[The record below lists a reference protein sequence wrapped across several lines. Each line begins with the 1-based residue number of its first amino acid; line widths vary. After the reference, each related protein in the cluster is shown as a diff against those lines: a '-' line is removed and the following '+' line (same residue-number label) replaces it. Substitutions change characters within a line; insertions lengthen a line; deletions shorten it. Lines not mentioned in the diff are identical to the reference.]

1 MNRLG
6 LIFLITIIINAC
18 GMSNND
24 DNKMK
29 DPYLWLEDVE
39 GKEALQWVE
48 SQNELTKER
57 YSQAETFNE
66 TYNYLLD
73 DYNSVDRIPFPS
85 IRGQY
90 IYNFW
95 RDKNNI
101 RGIWRRTSLESYQ
114 NDAPEWETVIDVD
127 LLANEENKNWVWRGA
142 NCLGPDFKKCL
153 VSLSD
158 GGKDASVLREY
169 DIETKTFVEDGF
181 FAPEAKQY
189 SDWINEDQVLIAT
202 DFGEGT
208 LNESGYARQVRLW
221 NRGDN
226 LLSSEILFEGGY
238 QDIFSFPFSE
248 IRPDG
253 NYFGVLEGPT
263 FFTKILHL
271 YSNDKLIKVD
281 LPLKVDIYGTYQ
293 NLLLISIAE
302 EWLGFAIGSL
312 LAVNIEDALAQN
324 ITSKSVKMLFEP
336 TDTSFL
342 RSVSIGKDQI
352 LVNTLDNIK
361 GKITH
366 FKKIGKT
373 WFESN
378 LRGFDEDMLSISA
391 SDSWSNIAFIGSE
404 SFTQPTGLYFSK
416 DSEEFKKI
424 KSLPRKFDPSAY
436 EVNQFFSQSK
446 DGTEIPYFQISRN
459 DMVLNS
465 SNPTLLYGYGGFEI
479 SLTPSYLS
487 AFSRKWLDHGGVYV
501 IANIRGGGEYG
512 PKWHQSALKANR
524 QRAYD
529 DFISIAE
536 DLISKG
542 VTSPKNLGIRG
553 GSNGGLLVGAVVTQR
568 PDLFNAV
575 ICAVPLL
582 DMYRYDKLLAGASW
596 VDEYGD
602 PDNEDEWEFIKKY
615 SPYQNV
621 FPNREYPEI
630 YFYTSTKDDRVHPG
644 HARKMAKKML
654 DQGHRIIY
662 YENVEGGHSAASNYE
677 QSAFM
682 SALQLEYLNDK
693 LKK

>member
-57 YSQAETFNE
+57 YSKAETFDE

-101 RGIWRRTSLESYQ
+101 KGIWRRTSLESYQ

-281 LPLKVDIYGTYQ
+281 LPLKVDVYGTYQ

-424 KSLPRKFDPSAY
+424 KSLPRKFDPSVY

-654 DQGHRIIY
+654 DQGHKIIY

>member
-1 MNRLG
+1 
-6 LIFLITIIINAC
+6 
-18 GMSNND
+18 MSNND

-57 YSQAETFNE
+57 YSQAETFDE

-114 NDAPEWETVIDVD
+114 NDAPEWETIIDVD

-208 LNESGYARQVRLW
+208 LNESGYARQVRIW

-424 KSLPRKFDPSAY
+424 KSLPRKFDPSVY

-487 AFSRKWLDHGGVYV
+487 AFSRKWLDQGGVYV

-654 DQGHRIIY
+654 DQGHKIIY

>member
-57 YSQAETFNE
+57 YSQAETFDE

-169 DIETKTFVEDGF
+169 DIETKTFVEGGF

-391 SDSWSNIAFIGSE
+391 SDNWSNITFIGSE
-404 SFTQPTGLYFSK
+404 SFTQPTGLYFSE

-424 KSLPRKFDPSAY
+424 KSLPRKFDPSVY

-487 AFSRKWLDHGGVYV
+487 AFSRKWLDQGGVYV

-654 DQGHRIIY
+654 DQGHKIIY

>member
-57 YSQAETFNE
+57 YSQAETFDE

-391 SDSWSNIAFIGSE
+391 SDNWSNITFIGSE
-404 SFTQPTGLYFSK
+404 SFTQPTGLYFSE

-424 KSLPRKFDPSAY
+424 KSLPRKFDPSVY

-487 AFSRKWLDHGGVYV
+487 AFSRKWLDQGGVYV

-654 DQGHRIIY
+654 DQGHKIIY

>member
-57 YSQAETFNE
+57 YSQAETFDE

-114 NDAPEWETVIDVD
+114 NDAPEWETIIDVD

-208 LNESGYARQVRLW
+208 LNESGYARQVRIW

-404 SFTQPTGLYFSK
+404 SFTQPTGLYFSE

-424 KSLPRKFDPSAY
+424 KSLPRKFDPSVY

-487 AFSRKWLDHGGVYV
+487 AFSRKWLDQGGVYV

-654 DQGHRIIY
+654 DQGHKIIY

>member
-57 YSQAETFNE
+57 YSQAETFDE

-114 NDAPEWETVIDVD
+114 NDAPEWETIIDVD

-391 SDSWSNIAFIGSE
+391 SDSWSNVAFIGSE

-424 KSLPRKFDPSAY
+424 KSLPRKFDPSVY

-487 AFSRKWLDHGGVYV
+487 AFSRKWLDQGGVYV

-654 DQGHRIIY
+654 DQGHKIIY

>member
-57 YSQAETFNE
+57 YSQAETFGE

-114 NDAPEWETVIDVD
+114 NDAPEWETIIDVD

-271 YSNDKLIKVD
+271 YSKDKLIKVD

-391 SDSWSNIAFIGSE
+391 SDNWSNITFIGSE
-404 SFTQPTGLYFSK
+404 SFTQPTGLYFSE

-424 KSLPRKFDPSAY
+424 KSLPRKFDPSVY

-487 AFSRKWLDHGGVYV
+487 AFSRKWLDQGGVYV

-654 DQGHRIIY
+654 DQGHKIIY

>member
-57 YSQAETFNE
+57 YSQAETFGE

-114 NDAPEWETVIDVD
+114 NDAPEWETIIDVD

-169 DIETKTFVEDGF
+169 DIETKTFVEGGF

-424 KSLPRKFDPSAY
+424 KSLPRKFDPSVY

-487 AFSRKWLDHGGVYV
+487 AFSRKWLDQGGVYV

-654 DQGHRIIY
+654 DQGHKIIY

>member
-57 YSQAETFNE
+57 YSQAETFDE

-114 NDAPEWETVIDVD
+114 NDAPEWETIIDVD

-169 DIETKTFVEDGF
+169 DIETKTFVEGGF

-424 KSLPRKFDPSAY
+424 KSLPRKFDPSVY

-487 AFSRKWLDHGGVYV
+487 AFSRKWLDQGGVYV

-654 DQGHRIIY
+654 DQGHKIIY

>member
-57 YSQAETFNE
+57 YSQAETFDE

-85 IRGQY
+85 VRGQY

-114 NDAPEWETVIDVD
+114 NDAPEWETIIDVD

-424 KSLPRKFDPSAY
+424 KSLPRKFDPSVY

-487 AFSRKWLDHGGVYV
+487 AFSRKWLDQGGVYV

-654 DQGHRIIY
+654 DQGHKIIY

>member
-57 YSQAETFNE
+57 YSQAETFDE

-238 QDIFSFPFSE
+238 RDIFSFPFSE

-352 LVNTLDNIK
+352 LVNTLENIK

-378 LRGFDEDMLSISA
+378 LRGFDEDTLSISA
-391 SDSWSNIAFIGSE
+391 SDSWSNITFIGSE
-404 SFTQPTGLYFSK
+404 SFTQPTGLYFSE

-424 KSLPRKFDPSAY
+424 KSLPRKFDPSVY
-436 EVNQFFSQSK
+436 EVDQFFSQSK
-446 DGTEIPYFQISRN
+446 DGTEIPYFQISKN

-487 AFSRKWLDHGGVYV
+487 AFSRKWLDQGGVYV

-654 DQGHRIIY
+654 DQGHKIIY

>member
-1 MNRLG
+1 
-6 LIFLITIIINAC
+6 
-18 GMSNND
+18 
-24 DNKMK
+24 MK

-57 YSQAETFNE
+57 YSQAETFDE

-73 DYNSVDRIPFPS
+73 DYNSVERIPFPS

-114 NDAPEWETVIDVD
+114 NDAPEWETIIDVD

-302 EWLGFAIGSL
+302 EWLGFAIGSVSYTHL
-312 LAVNIEDALAQN
+312 TL
-324 ITSKSVKMLFEP
+324 P
-336 TDTSFL
+336 TT
-342 RSVSIGKDQI
+342 
-352 LVNTLDNIK
+352 
-361 GKITH
+361 
-366 FKKIGKT
+366 
-373 WFESN
+373 
-378 LRGFDEDMLSISA
+378 
-391 SDSWSNIAFIGSE
+391 
-404 SFTQPTGLYFSK
+404 
-416 DSEEFKKI
+416 
-424 KSLPRKFDPSAY
+424 
-436 EVNQFFSQSK
+436 
-446 DGTEIPYFQISRN
+446 PY
-459 DMVLNS
+459 V
-465 SNPTLLYGYGGFEI
+465 
-479 SLTPSYLS
+479 
-487 AFSRKWLDHGGVYV
+487 
-501 IANIRGGGEYG
+501 
-512 PKWHQSALKANR
+512 
-524 QRAYD
+524 
-529 DFISIAE
+529 
-536 DLISKG
+536 
-542 VTSPKNLGIRG
+542 
-553 GSNGGLLVGAVVTQR
+553 
-568 PDLFNAV
+568 
-575 ICAVPLL
+575 
-582 DMYRYDKLLAGASW
+582 
-596 VDEYGD
+596 
-602 PDNEDEWEFIKKY
+602 
-615 SPYQNV
+615 
-621 FPNREYPEI
+621 
-630 YFYTSTKDDRVHPG
+630 
-644 HARKMAKKML
+644 
-654 DQGHRIIY
+654 
-662 YENVEGGHSAASNYE
+662 
-677 QSAFM
+677 
-682 SALQLEYLNDK
+682 
-693 LKK
+693 

>member
-57 YSQAETFNE
+57 YSQAETFDE

-114 NDAPEWETVIDVD
+114 NDAPEWETIIDVD

-391 SDSWSNIAFIGSE
+391 SDSWSNVAFIGSE

-424 KSLPRKFDPSAY
+424 KSLPRKFDPLVY

-487 AFSRKWLDHGGVYV
+487 AFSRKWLDQGGVYV

-654 DQGHRIIY
+654 DQGHKIIY

>member
-1 MNRLG
+1 M
-6 LIFLITIIINAC
+6 
-18 GMSNND
+18 
-24 DNKMK
+24 
-29 DPYLWLEDVE
+29 
-39 GKEALQWVE
+39 
-48 SQNELTKER
+48 
-57 YSQAETFNE
+57 
-66 TYNYLLD
+66 
-73 DYNSVDRIPFPS
+73 
-85 IRGQY
+85 
-90 IYNFW
+90 
-95 RDKNNI
+95 
-101 RGIWRRTSLESYQ
+101 
-114 NDAPEWETVIDVD
+114 
-127 LLANEENKNWVWRGA
+127 
-142 NCLGPDFKKCL
+142 
-153 VSLSD
+153 
-158 GGKDASVLREY
+158 
-169 DIETKTFVEDGF
+169 
-181 FAPEAKQY
+181 
-189 SDWINEDQVLIAT
+189 
-202 DFGEGT
+202 
-208 LNESGYARQVRLW
+208 
-221 NRGDN
+221 
-226 LLSSEILFEGGY
+226 
-238 QDIFSFPFSE
+238 
-248 IRPDG
+248 
-253 NYFGVLEGPT
+253 
-263 FFTKILHL
+263 
-271 YSNDKLIKVD
+271 
-281 LPLKVDIYGTYQ
+281 PLKVDVYGTYQ

-342 RSVSIGKDQI
+342 RNVSIGKDQI

-654 DQGHRIIY
+654 DQGHKIIY

>member
-57 YSQAETFNE
+57 YSQAETFDE

-114 NDAPEWETVIDVD
+114 NDAPEWETIIDVD

-424 KSLPRKFDPSAY
+424 KSLPRKFDPSVY

-487 AFSRKWLDHGGVYV
+487 AFSRKWLDQGGVYV

-654 DQGHRIIY
+654 DQGHKIIY

-693 LKK
+693 LNK

>member
-57 YSQAETFNE
+57 YSQAETFDE

-114 NDAPEWETVIDVD
+114 NDAPEWETIIDVD

-208 LNESGYARQVRLW
+208 LNESGYARQVRIW

-424 KSLPRKFDPSAY
+424 KSLPRKFDPSVY

-487 AFSRKWLDHGGVYV
+487 AFSRKWLDQGGVYV

-654 DQGHRIIY
+654 DQGHKIIY

>member
-29 DPYLWLEDVE
+29 DLYLWLEDVE

-57 YSQAETFNE
+57 YSQAETFDE

-101 RGIWRRTSLESYQ
+101 KGIWRRTSLESYQ

-424 KSLPRKFDPSAY
+424 KSLPRKFDPSVY

-654 DQGHRIIY
+654 DQGHKIIY

>member
-57 YSQAETFNE
+57 YSQAETFGE

-114 NDAPEWETVIDVD
+114 NDAPEWETIIDVD

-208 LNESGYARQVRLW
+208 LNESGYARQVRIW

-424 KSLPRKFDPSAY
+424 KSLPRKFDPSVY

-487 AFSRKWLDHGGVYV
+487 AFSRKWLDQGGVYV

-654 DQGHRIIY
+654 DQGHKIIY

>member
-1 MNRLG
+1 
-6 LIFLITIIINAC
+6 
-18 GMSNND
+18 MSNND

-57 YSQAETFNE
+57 YSQAETFDE

-114 NDAPEWETVIDVD
+114 NDAPEWETIIDVD

-248 IRPDG
+248 IRPGG

-391 SDSWSNIAFIGSE
+391 SDSWSNVAFIGSE

-424 KSLPRKFDPSAY
+424 KSLPRKFDPSVY

-487 AFSRKWLDHGGVYV
+487 AFSRKWLDQGGVYV

-654 DQGHRIIY
+654 DQGHKIIY

>member
-57 YSQAETFNE
+57 YSQAETFDE

-114 NDAPEWETVIDVD
+114 NDAPEWETIIDVD

-424 KSLPRKFDPSAY
+424 KSLPRKFDPSVY

-487 AFSRKWLDHGGVYV
+487 AFSRKWLDQGGVYV

-654 DQGHRIIY
+654 DQGHKIIY

>member
-39 GKEALQWVE
+39 GKEALQWVG

-57 YSQAETFNE
+57 YSQAETFDE

-114 NDAPEWETVIDVD
+114 NDAPEWETIIDVD

-208 LNESGYARQVRLW
+208 LNESGYARQVRIW

-424 KSLPRKFDPSAY
+424 KSLPRKFDPSVY

-487 AFSRKWLDHGGVYV
+487 AFSRKWLDQGGVYV

-654 DQGHRIIY
+654 DQGHKIIY

>member
-57 YSQAETFNE
+57 YSQAETFDE

-114 NDAPEWETVIDVD
+114 NDAPEWETIIDVD

-208 LNESGYARQVRLW
+208 LNESGYARQVRIW

-424 KSLPRKFDPSAY
+424 KSLPRKFDPSVY

-487 AFSRKWLDHGGVYV
+487 AFSRKWLDQGGVYV

-536 DLISKG
+536 GLISKG

-654 DQGHRIIY
+654 DQGHKIIY

>member
-57 YSQAETFNE
+57 YSQAETFDE

-238 QDIFSFPFSE
+238 RDIFSFPFSE

-352 LVNTLDNIK
+352 LVNTLENIK

-378 LRGFDEDMLSISA
+378 LRGFDEDTLSISA
-391 SDSWSNIAFIGSE
+391 SDSWSNITFIGSE
-404 SFTQPTGLYFSK
+404 SFTQPTGLYFSE

-424 KSLPRKFDPSAY
+424 KSLPRKFDPSVY
-436 EVNQFFSQSK
+436 EVDQFFSQSK
-446 DGTEIPYFQISRN
+446 DGTEIPYFQISKN

-487 AFSRKWLDHGGVYV
+487 AFSRKWLDQGGVYV

-615 SPYQNV
+615 SPYHNV

-654 DQGHRIIY
+654 DQGHKIIY

>member
-57 YSQAETFNE
+57 YSQAETFDE

-404 SFTQPTGLYFSK
+404 SFTQPTGLYFSE

-424 KSLPRKFDPSAY
+424 KSLPRKFDPSVY

-487 AFSRKWLDHGGVYV
+487 AFSRKWLDQGGVYV

-654 DQGHRIIY
+654 DQGHKIIY